1 VEWVRDAIVWL
12 REHGHATMEPTV
24 EAQRAWMGHVSEVA
38 SATLFPK
45 ADSWYV
51 GANIPGKPRVF
62 TSYVGGCGPYRA
74 KCDEVAAAG
83 YQGFT
88 LDGES

>member
-1 VEWVRDAIVWL
+1 MDQGLHRSTCDAARVR
-12 REHGHATMEPTV
+12 HV
-24 EAQRAWMGHVSEVA
+24 EATAAAQADAWMAHVTEVA
-38 SATLFPK
+38 YATLFPQ

-62 TSYVGGCGPYRA
+62 TSYLGGCGPYRA

-83 YQGFT
+83 YQGFA
-88 LDGES
+88 LVS